1 MRRPLLSSIL
11 LILTAMFSIQYGASV
26 AKQLF
31 PLAGAAG
38 TTALRVSISALIL
51 LVLAKVWKHK
61 ISWRSLPMIAAYG
74 ASLGSMNLLFY
85 FALERIP
92 LGIVVAL
99 EFTGPLA
106 VALLSSK
113 RVLDL
118 VWAFLAAIGIYLIL
132 PLSSSSSNLDVMG
145 VVLALGAGLFWGLYI
160 VFGKSA
166 AKSGDSLQVTAWGMV
181 FAAMVTAPFGI
192 FLNGSQIADMSLL
205 PMGVLV
211 AILSS
216 ALPYSLEMKA
226 MRHIPTKTFGILMSL
241 EPVVATLTGFLFLR
255 ESLSLPQWA
264 AIVCVMLASAGST
277 ISHR

>member
-1 MRRPLLSSIL
+1 
-11 LILTAMFSIQYGASV
+11 MFSIQYGASV

-92 LGIVVAL
+92 LGIAVAL

-181 FAAMVTAPFGI
+181 FAAIVTAPFGI
-192 FLNGSQIADMSLL
+192 FLNGSQIVDMSLL

-241 EPVVATLTGFLFLR
+241 EPVVATLMGFLFLR